1 MSSKM
6 KNKKKKT
13 KGFADI
19 KSKIVRQIAS
29 EIRAAG
35 GAVTTKVGHSKGNH
49 LSSVFIKNP

>member
-1 MSSKM
+1 M
-6 KNKKKKT
+6 KTKKKKT